1 MAPPPETTAGRTI
14 RGGLASGRVDGDDR
28 DSGGFCDP
36 LTRLRVGRNDAE
48 IGEFRREE
56 TRLRCLVA
64 LEVTVEIEM
73 VDAEVGEDPDG
84 EAGAANPM
92 QVKCVAR
99 DLHRHRGVTLPV
111 GLGQDPLQFWCLRRG
126 SHTGERADLGCGG
139 AELFEQITDQ
149 PNGRGLAV
157 GPGDADDRD
166 VRRRVAVDGG
176 SRRTHRFT
184 DARHDKLRYS
194 HVEAMFDE
202 HGDGTGLDGRRRV
215 VMAVGCLAGNT
226 GEEVTRPGTPRVVL
240 DIDDVDDR
248 SVGLDH
254 CGQ

>member
-1 MAPPPETTAGRTI
+1 M
-14 RGGLASGRVDGDDR
+14 
-28 DSGGFCDP
+28 
-36 LTRLRVGRNDAE
+36 
-48 IGEFRREE
+48 
-56 TRLRCLVA
+56 
-64 LEVTVEIEM
+64 
-73 VDAEVGEDPDG
+73 
-84 EAGAANPM
+84 
-92 QVKCVAR
+92 
-99 DLHRHRGVTLPV
+99 TLPV

-126 SHTGERADLGCGG
+126 SHTGERADLGCGA

-157 GPGDADDRD
+157 GPGDADNRD
-166 VRRRVAVDGG
+166 ARRRVAVDGG

-194 HVEAMFDE
+194 HVEATFDE
-202 HGDGTGLDGRRRV
+202 HRDSTGLDGRRRV